1 MSVIAGPT
9 RRTPSGLC
17 SGADRKK
24 KDQQISE
31 TCTRDNHG
39 LRGRAGTGND
49 SRVDRQDRLGCGGIV
64 DEADD
69 DADDDDG

>member
-9 RRTPSGLC
+9 RRTLSGLR

-24 KDQQISE
+24 MDQQINE
-31 TCTRDNHG
+31 TGTRDNHN

-49 SRVDRQDRLGCGGIV
+49 
-64 DEADD
+64 
-69 DADDDDG
+69 